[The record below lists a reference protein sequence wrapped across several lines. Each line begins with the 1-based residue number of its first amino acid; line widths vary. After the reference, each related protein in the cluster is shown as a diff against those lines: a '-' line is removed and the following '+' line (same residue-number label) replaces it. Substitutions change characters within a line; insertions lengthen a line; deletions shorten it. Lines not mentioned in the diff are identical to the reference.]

1 MDLIE
6 RTGARLL
13 VDQLLI
19 QGVNQVFCVPGESYL
34 GVLDA
39 LSDFGSAVRLTVNR
53 HESGSVFMADAYAR
67 LTGQPG
73 VAFVTRGPGASNAA
87 IGIHNA
93 RQDSTPLVLFIGQ
106 VDTEHLGREAFQ
118 EIDYRQMFGGVAK
131 AVEQVERA
139 DRIPEV
145 VARAFQCASSGRP
158 GPVVVALPEDV
169 LGHRVRIADALCHQP
184 VQAAAT
190 DTQIAT
196 LRGLLR
202 QAQRPLLML
211 GGAGWT
217 LPARDN
223 LRRFV
228 EANDLPVVCGF
239 RFQDRFDNEHPNYIG
254 DAGIG
259 INPKLAD
266 RIRTADLVIAIGLR
280 LGEITTAGYTLL
292 RAPVPEQALVHV
304 HAGLEELGR
313 VYQAQLMINS
323 GMPQFAARLA
333 AMTPIESS
341 GWGEQTRAGRAEYE
355 QWQQRPVLYQQHEP
369 LLDLWQVMR
378 QLRQAMP
385 RDAIVAN
392 GAGNFS
398 VWLHRFFRY
407 GSLGTQIAPTS
418 GCMGYGVP
426 AAIGAK
432 IMAPERTVVCV
443 TGDGDLMMSVQ
454 ELATAAQYHAGV
466 IFLVLNNAMYGT
478 IRLHQERRF
487 PGRVSGTSLVNP
499 DFTALARSFGA
510 MGAHVTD
517 TAQFAPALSEALAY
531 TRERRLPALIELA
544 CDPDLLT
551 PEATVASLR
560 GAGSQ

>member
-39 LSDFGSAVRLTVNR
+39 LSDFGAAVRLTVNR

-355 QWQQRPVLYQQHEP
+355 QWQQRPALYQQREP

-510 MGAHVTD
+510 MGAHVTE
-517 TAQFAPALSEALAY
+517 TAQFAPALNEALTYA
-531 TRERRLPALIELA
+531 RERRLPALIELA

-551 PEATVASLR
+551 PDATVASLR
-560 GAGSQ
+560 GAGSP

>member
-1 MDLIE
+1 
-6 RTGARLL
+6 
-13 VDQLLI
+13 
-19 QGVNQVFCVPGESYL
+19 
-34 GVLDA
+34 
-39 LSDFGSAVRLTVNR
+39 
-53 HESGSVFMADAYAR
+53 
-67 LTGQPG
+67 
-73 VAFVTRGPGASNAA
+73 
-87 IGIHNA
+87 
-93 RQDSTPLVLFIGQ
+93 
-106 VDTEHLGREAFQ
+106 
-118 EIDYRQMFGGVAK
+118 
-131 AVEQVERA
+131 
-139 DRIPEV
+139 
-145 VARAFQCASSGRP
+145 
-158 GPVVVALPEDV
+158 
-169 LGHRVRIADALCHQP
+169 
-184 VQAAAT
+184 
-190 DTQIAT
+190 
-196 LRGLLR
+196 
-202 QAQRPLLML
+202 
-211 GGAGWT
+211 
-217 LPARDN
+217 
-223 LRRFV
+223 
-228 EANDLPVVCGF
+228 
-239 RFQDRFDNEHPNYIG
+239 
-254 DAGIG
+254 
-259 INPKLAD
+259 
-266 RIRTADLVIAIGLR
+266 
-280 LGEITTAGYTLL
+280 
-292 RAPVPEQALVHV
+292 
-304 HAGLEELGR
+304 
-313 VYQAQLMINS
+313 MINS

-355 QWQQRPVLYQQHEP
+355 QWQQRPALYQQREP

-510 MGAHVTD
+510 MGAHVTE
-517 TAQFAPALSEALAY
+517 TAQFAPALNEALTYA
-531 TRERRLPALIELA
+531 RERRLPALIELA

-551 PEATVASLR
+551 PDATVASLR
-560 GAGSQ
+560 GAGSP